1 MALAKVEEKFQLL
14 NEAIELLQENV
25 KCSALDALIETFENL
40 LDNGRVHVEDG
51 APDEATVA
59 KLKDLYQKIDL
70 ASLSKEER
78 RSVLQLCLL
87 QAYKREKV
95 QANHQMT
102 PDTIGFLLAYLIEK
116 VGKYTAGLK
125 LLDLTVGTGNLLSAI
140 LSTLKKSGWKELDVY
155 GVDNDDTML
164 ALANISAELMQS
176 KTQLVHQDV
185 LAELQVPPADIVVA
199 DLPIGY
205 YPLDS
210 RVREYQTSFA
220 KGHSYV
226 HYLLIE
232 QALEQLVAGGWGVFV
247 VPRGMFEA
255 PEAKQLLQVIQAKGY
270 LQGLLNLPQ
279 PLFINEN
286 SQKSILLLQKKG
298 PHAKQAEP
306 ILLGEFP
313 LMKNQLEFVKFMQE
327 IDNWQ
332 AQNFA

>member
-1 MALAKVEEKFQLL
+1 M
-14 NEAIELLQENV
+14 
-25 KCSALDALIETFENL
+25 
-40 LDNGRVHVEDG
+40 
-51 APDEATVA
+51 
-59 KLKDLYQKIDL
+59 
-70 ASLSKEER
+70 
-78 RSVLQLCLL
+78 QLCLL

-176 KTQLVHQDV
+176 KTQLVHQDA

-210 RVREYQTSFA
+210 RVKEYHTSFA

-255 PEAKQLLQVIQAKGY
+255 PEAKQLLQLIQAKGY

-279 PLFINEN
+279 QLFINEN

-332 AQNFA
+332 ARNFA

>member
-25 KCSALDALIETFENL
+25 ECSALDALIETFENL

-51 APDEATVA
+51 TPDEATVA

-95 QANHQMT
+95 QANH
-102 PDTIGFLLAYLIEK
+102 
-116 VGKYTAGLK
+116 
-125 LLDLTVGTGNLLSAI
+125 
-140 LSTLKKSGWKELDVY
+140 

-164 ALANISAELMQS
+164 ALANISAELMQI
-176 KTQLVHQDV
+176 KTQLVHQDA

-270 LQGLLNLPQ
+270 LPQ

>member
-25 KCSALDALIETFENL
+25 ECSALDALIETFENL

-185 LAELQVPPADIVVA
+185 LAE
-199 DLPIGY
+199 
-205 YPLDS
+205 
-210 RVREYQTSFA
+210 
-220 KGHSYV
+220 
-226 HYLLIE
+226 
-232 QALEQLVAGGWGVFV
+232 
-247 VPRGMFEA
+247 
-255 PEAKQLLQVIQAKGY
+255 
-270 LQGLLNLPQ
+270 
-279 PLFINEN
+279 
-286 SQKSILLLQKKG
+286 
-298 PHAKQAEP
+298 
-306 ILLGEFP
+306 
-313 LMKNQLEFVKFMQE
+313 
-327 IDNWQ
+327 
-332 AQNFA
+332 

>member
-1 MALAKVEEKFQLL
+1 M
-14 NEAIELLQENV
+14 
-25 KCSALDALIETFENL
+25 
-40 LDNGRVHVEDG
+40 
-51 APDEATVA
+51 
-59 KLKDLYQKIDL
+59 
-70 ASLSKEER
+70 
-78 RSVLQLCLL
+78 QLCLL

-164 ALANISAELMQS
+164 ALANISAELMQI
-176 KTQLVHQDV
+176 KTQLVHQDA

>member
-14 NEAIELLQENV
+14 NKAIELLQENV
-25 KCSALDALIETFENL
+25 ECSTLDAVIETFENL

-51 APDEATVA
+51 TPDEATVV

-78 RSVLQLCLL
+78 RSILQLCLL

-140 LSTLKKSGWKELDVY
+140 LSTLEKSGWKELDVY

-176 KTQLVHQDV
+176 KTQLVHQDA
-185 LAELQVPPADIVVA
+185 LAELQVPLADIVVA

-210 RVREYQTSFA
+210 RVKEYQTAFA
-220 KGHSYV
+220 EGHSYV

-232 QALEQLVAGGWGVFV
+232 QALEQLVDGGWGIFV
-247 VPRGMFEA
+247 VPRGMFEV
-255 PEAKQLLQVIQAKGY
+255 PEAKQLLQVIQEKGY

-279 PLFINEN
+279 QLFINEN

-298 PHAKQAEP
+298 AHAKQAEP

-313 LMKNQLEFVKFMQE
+313 LMKNQMEFVKFMQE

-332 AQNFA
+332 VQNFA

>member
-116 VGKYTAGLK
+116 LE
-125 LLDLTVGTGNLLSAI
+125 NI
-140 LSTLKKSGWKELDVY
+140 Q
-155 GVDNDDTML
+155 L
-164 ALANISAELMQS
+164 A
-176 KTQLVHQDV
+176 
-185 LAELQVPPADIVVA
+185 
-199 DLPIGY
+199 
-205 YPLDS
+205 
-210 RVREYQTSFA
+210 
-220 KGHSYV
+220 
-226 HYLLIE
+226 
-232 QALEQLVAGGWGVFV
+232 
-247 VPRGMFEA
+247 
-255 PEAKQLLQVIQAKGY
+255 
-270 LQGLLNLPQ
+270 
-279 PLFINEN
+279 
-286 SQKSILLLQKKG
+286 
-298 PHAKQAEP
+298 
-306 ILLGEFP
+306 
-313 LMKNQLEFVKFMQE
+313 
-327 IDNWQ
+327 
-332 AQNFA
+332 